1 MSDLTRD
8 ALYDHL
14 CANLFDGSDEGQIAM
29 RKHIL
34 LENVCYEVME
44 WLSERSGPNEIMRAA
59 LQEIAAKAGMTLL
72 GPEHDTERHH
82 EIGAHKAFGDCALIA
97 EVALKRFDA
106 TRDSEGKA

>member
-1 MSDLTRD
+1 MDIDYDKLL
-8 ALYDHL
+8 ALLDNVEDVNTSGTPIL
-14 CANLFDGSDEGQIAM
+14 CSAAARAIRALRIAAAES
-29 RKHIL
+29 H
-34 LENVCYEVME
+34 
-44 WLSERSGPNEIMRAA
+44 GPNEIMRAA

-106 TRDSEGKA
+106 TSHES